1 MAVYD
6 ASQITEDFQLVT
18 RSGSSAG
25 EQHMVNG
32 LIINLYGVRQGD
44 EKSAEMEFLLAPAVG
59 DGEVIDN
66 QVLAF
71 AFPGADSQRVILGD
85 VGLAH
90 QSVTNLPGDGIPVF
104 SREIRVMKTSCL
116 RKEAFWLLLIIST
129 GSIS

>member
-18 RSGSSAG
+18 RSGGSAG

-32 LIINLYGVRQGD
+32 LIINLYGGRQGD

-71 AFPGADSQRVILGD
+71 AFRAQIRSASSSVMWAWLTNRSQICLVMVFQSSLGRF
-85 VGLAH
+85 G
-90 QSVTNLPGDGIPVF
+90 
-104 SREIRVMKTSCL
+104 
-116 RKEAFWLLLIIST
+116 
-129 GSIS
+129 

>member
-18 RSGSSAG
+18 RSGGSAG

-32 LIINLYGVRQGD
+32 LIINLYGGRQGD

-66 QVLAF
+66 QVL